1 MRRRMLVSLVLT
13 TLLAAAAL
21 GATLASG
28 NTPNLGL
35 DLQGG
40 ASVVLQPEG
49 DVPSDSINQ
58 AIEIIRNR
66 VDALGVAEP
75 EITRQGD
82 AIVVQLPGV
91 RDQERA
97 LEVVGQTA
105 ELRFRPV
112 LQVVPAVDA
121 AALEELS
128 TSTTAP
134 GDPTATT
141 VPGDPSAP
149 TATTAVGGEP
159 AAPEAPSTTVATE
172 GPTTTGAGTGTGTG
186 EVGLPLQD
194 PAPSTTVAPDP
205 GPTTV
210 TTAPADGGSTTAPTA
225 PADGRS
231 TTSTSAPD
239 PDDPC
244 QLGGGTTPSEGD
256 TLDAQI
262 TVRGPDVTGIQGAP
276 DEIEDCYVLGPV
288 PTASDG
294 ERLIGS
300 VVSSAEA
307 RLDGVWRVSLS
318 FTSDG
323 LDGFNETSAL
333 CFGADPTCP
342 TQQLAIVLD
351 GRVES
356 APTIQAPSFE
366 AGDVSISGS
375 EQDPFSEG
383 EAKDLALVLRF
394 GALPVEL
401 VPQTVQEV
409 SPTLGR
415 ESLDAGVAAGA
426 VGVVAVVL
434 YLLLYY
440 RALGLVVVLSLA
452 VWAALNW
459 SIITYLS
466 ASSGLA
472 LSLAGVTGLVVSIGV
487 TVDSYIVYFERLKDE
502 VRSGKTLRSSV
513 DRGFSRAFRTILAA
527 NVASFIGAAT
537 LYVLTVGA
545 VRGFAFFLALATVLD
560 VFVAYFFT
568 RPLVSILAR
577 SRVFTEAR
585 HLGVARGLGV
595 RRGAAPATATPAVTG
610 GGGT

>member
-1 MRRRMLVSLVLT
+1 NGST
-13 TLLAAAAL
+13 P
-21 GATLASG
+21 AT
-28 NTPNLGL
+28 P
-35 DLQGG
+35 
-40 ASVVLQPEG
+40 
-49 DVPSDSINQ
+49 
-58 AIEIIRNR
+58 
-66 VDALGVAEP
+66 
-75 EITRQGD
+75 
-82 AIVVQLPGV
+82 
-91 RDQERA
+91 
-97 LEVVGQTA
+97 
-105 ELRFRPV
+105 
-112 LQVVPAVDA
+112 
-121 AALEELS
+121 
-128 TSTTAP
+128 
-134 GDPTATT
+134 
-141 VPGDPSAP
+141 
-149 TATTAVGGEP
+149 
-159 AAPEAPSTTVATE
+159 
-172 GPTTTGAGTGTGTG
+172 
-186 EVGLPLQD
+186 
-194 PAPSTTVAPDP
+194 
-205 GPTTV
+205 
-210 TTAPADGGSTTAPTA
+210 APAD
-225 PADGRS
+225 DGS

-244 QLGGGTTPSEGD
+244 QLAGGTTPSDGD
-256 TLDAQI
+256 TLDAQV
-262 TVRGPDVTGIQGAP
+262 TVRGSDVTSIQGVP
-276 DEIEDCYVLGPV
+276 DELEDCYVLGPV
-288 PTASDG
+288 PTGSDG

-323 LDGFNETSAL
+323 LGTFNEVSAL
-333 CFGADPTCP
+333 CFAGDPICP

-356 APTIQAPSFE
+356 APTIQAASFD
-366 AGDVSISGS
+366 ADDVSISGS
-375 EQDPFSEG
+375 DQDPFTQG

-426 VGVVAVVL
+426 VGVLAVVL

-452 VWAALNW
+452 VWSALNW

-472 LSLAGVTGLVVSIGV
+472 LSLAGVTGLVVSVGV

-545 VRGFAFFLALATVLD
+545 VRGFAFFLALATILD

-595 RRGAAPATATPAVTG
+595 RRSAASATPTTAVAAAGG